1 MAFSF
6 ATAQVIAVLF
16 TAGGTI
22 HIAAEDAP
30 APNHFYLGNS
40 DAGAAEMATK
50 LVPLRD
56 MAKEPF
62 FCIGV
67 APGAKLEGTMA
78 EELTTAPIRRFILA
92 QAMYQAFA
100 SAEGLDESHAQTL
113 LRACRKQFRR

>member
-1 MAFSF
+1 
-6 ATAQVIAVLF
+6 
-16 TAGGTI
+16 
-22 HIAAEDAP
+22 
-30 APNHFYLGNS
+30 
-40 DAGAAEMATK
+40 MATK